1 MRPGPG
7 ELEVALERRFPG
19 GASVRAA
26 FSAPLR
32 PPSVTVLFGPSGA
45 GKTTVLRAVAGL
57 DRPDAGHVRFAGEPW
72 FDAAAG
78 IDQPPRRRGAGV
90 VFQEPALFPHLSV
103 EANVGYGLFRLP
115 RAARAARVREAAAR
129 VGVEALL
136 ARRPGALSGGQR
148 QRVALA
154 RALAPSPRLLLL
166 DEPLASLDA
175 PSREELRR
183 DLRGVLAS
191 AGIPALLVTHDREEA
206 LALGDWLVVLAEGG
220 VRQAGPVDEVFSRP
234 IDALVAR
241 AVGAENVLAA
251 EVRAEDGGL
260 VTVAVGAALLTAVRG
275 AEAEIRGRVLA
286 CIRAEEVILEPAG
299 GAPTSARNR
308 LAARVQALEPRGPL
322 VRVTLECGFPLVA
335 LVTRRSVEELGLA
348 PGREVLALVKAPA
361 VRLIPHA

>member
-1 MRPGPG
+1 M
-7 ELEVALERRFPG
+7 
-19 GASVRAA
+19 RAA
-26 FSAPLR
+26 FTAPLR

-115 RAARAARVREAAAR
+115 RAARAARIREAAGR

-136 ARRPGALSGGQR
+136 ARRPAALSGGQR

-234 IDALVAR
+234 ADALVAR

-251 EVRAEDGGL
+251 EVRGEDGGL
-260 VTVAVGAALLTAVRG
+260 VTVAVGGALLTAVRG
-275 AEAEIRGRVLA
+275 AEADDPRAGAGLHPCRGGHARAGRGGAHLGPESPRGARPGARAARTAGARHPRVRLS
-286 CIRAEEVILEPAG
+286 AG
-299 GAPTSARNR
+299 GAGDAAQRGGARARARPGGAGAGEGACGASHPSR
-308 LAARVQALEPRGPL
+308 L
-322 VRVTLECGFPLVA
+322 T
-335 LVTRRSVEELGLA
+335 
-348 PGREVLALVKAPA
+348 K
-361 VRLIPHA
+361 